1 MKFDVEIK
9 GICDLLQHRFDEA
22 KLTGGRGKISGDK
35 TIGEKEKRAKAE
47 AFLYLDNK
55 GKVCQPASH
64 IEGAMVKASTQFK
77 MQGAGKKTYKELVKG
92 GVFVFP
98 ELIVQKNQKWDVDAR
113 SVVNPTTRGRSMCY
127 RPKLS
132 DWSLGFTME
141 VNDDRAD
148 EEVIKQILEH
158 AGSYIGIG
166 AYRPRFG
173 RFEVT
178 KFTKVK

>member
-1 MKFDVEIK
+1 MKFNCEIK
-9 GICDLLQHRFDEA
+9 GLCDLLQHRFDES
-22 KLTGGRGKISGDK
+22 KLTKPTKKTGDK
-35 TIGEKEKRAKAE
+35 FLTEAEKKEVAKQ
-47 AFLYLDNK
+47 FLYVDNK
-55 GKVCQPASH
+55 GKICQPASH
-64 IEGAMVKASTQFK
+64 IEGTMLKASTNFK
-77 MQGAGKKTYKELVKG
+77 MQGKGKQSYKEIVKG
-92 GVFVFP
+92 AVFVFP
-98 ELIVQKNQKWDVDAR
+98 ELIVHENQKWEVDSR

-127 RPKLS
+127 RPRLS
-132 DWSLGFTME
+132 NWSLKFTME

-158 AGSYIGIG
+158 AGAHVGIG